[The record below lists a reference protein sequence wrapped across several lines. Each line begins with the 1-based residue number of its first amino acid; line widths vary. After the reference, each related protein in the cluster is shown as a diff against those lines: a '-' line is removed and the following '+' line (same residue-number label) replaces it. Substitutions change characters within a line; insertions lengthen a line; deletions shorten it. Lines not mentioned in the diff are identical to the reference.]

1 MMKFMKKIIQEQ
13 FDVLVIG
20 GGPAGLMAAGRAA
33 QKGARVAL
41 VEKNDR
47 YGIKLLMS
55 GNGRCNVTQD
65 ADDMFEFV
73 KAYKNGRFLLSAFN
87 RMSPS
92 NLRDFFRKLGV
103 ETKVEKN
110 GKVFPVSD
118 QGKDVLDA
126 LYQYCRKNMVT
137 FFNTEEVIDICFEGE
152 LNSPDGSS
160 TPKTL
165 GKITKII
172 TKKKEISAEKYILA
186 TGGKSY
192 PHTGSTGKAFDWLSK
207 LGHKIVEPQPSLVP
221 IMIREQAIKD
231 AQGLSAHNVSAT
243 VMQAGKKIAT
253 LSGDL
258 MFAHYGLSGPLALN
272 LSRDIM
278 CVIAREA
285 KNLKNLKQCDMG
297 TQILTSHC
305 YAPQEY
311 IVLKLFLDLKPE
323 LSFAQVDEII
333 RKDFET
339 NGHKNLSNCLQD
351 FASPKMLDLIFALS
365 EIDTH
370 KHTSKLS
377 KQERLKITTL
387 FKKMEMTVE
396 GLFGFEK
403 AMVTSGGV
411 SVKEIDSK
419 TMQSK
424 IVENLYF
431 AGEIID
437 VDGPTGGYNLQVC
450 WATGYVAGENAALNL
465 RLKIREYSF

>member
-1 MMKFMKKIIQEQ
+1 MGLLKKRKRVMMKFMKKIIQEQ

-47 YGIKLLMS
+47 YGIKLLMT

-65 ADDMFEFV
+65 AGDMLEFV
-73 KAYKNGRFLLSAFN
+73 KVYKNGRFLLNAFN

-92 NLRDFFRKLGV
+92 NLRDFFRARGV

-110 GKVFPVSD
+110 GKVYPVSD
-118 QGKDVLDA
+118 QGKDVLDS

-137 FFNTEEVIDICFEGE
+137 FFNTEEVIGVEFEEGDPSE
-152 LNSPDGSS
+152 MFAPRISR
-160 TPKTL
+160 

-221 IMIREQAIKD
+221 IMIRQQAIKD

-243 VMQAGKKIAT
+243 ALQAGKKIIT

-272 LSRDIM
+272 LSRDLRKKIEKGE
-278 CVIAREA
+278 I
-285 KNLKNLKQCDMG
+285 
-297 TQILTSHC
+297 
-305 YAPQEY
+305 
-311 IVLKLFLDLKPE
+311 KLLLDLKPE
-323 LSFAQVDEII
+323 LTFEQVDEII
-333 RKDFET
+333 RNDFEK

-370 KHTSKLS
+370 KHASNLS
-377 KQERLKITTL
+377 KQDRLKIVSL
-387 FKKMEMTVE
+387 FKKMEMTIE

-424 IVENLYF
+424 IAENLYF

-450 WATGYVAGENAALNL
+450 WATGYVAGESAAAAT
-465 RLKIREYSF
+465 S

>member
-1 MMKFMKKIIQEQ
+1 MKKIIAEQ

-47 YGIKLLMS
+47 YGVKLLMT
-55 GNGRCNVTQD
+55 GNGRCNLTQD
-65 ADDMFEFV
+65 TEDMLELGKV
-73 KAYKNGRFLLSAFN
+73 YRNGRFLLNAFK
-87 RMSPS
+87 RMSPT
-92 NLRDFFRKLGV
+92 NLRDFFRSRGV

-137 FFNTEEVIDICFEGE
+137 FFNTEEVISIEKEG
-152 LNSPDGSS
+152 D
-160 TPKTL
+160 
-165 GKITKII
+165 KISKVI

-192 PHTGSTGKAFDWLSK
+192 PQTGSTGKAFAWLEK
-207 LGHKIVEPQPSLVP
+207 IGHKIVEPLPSLVP
-221 IMIREQAIKD
+221 IMIAEQAIKD
-231 AQGLSAHNVSAT
+231 AQGLTAHSVSITA
-243 VMQAGKKIAT
+243 VQAGKKIAT
-253 LSGDL
+253 AAGDL

-272 LSRDIM
+272 LSRDLQKAVEKGEI
-278 CVIAREA
+278 
-285 KNLKNLKQCDMG
+285 
-297 TQILTSHC
+297 
-305 YAPQEY
+305 
-311 IVLKLFLDLKPE
+311 KLSLDLKPE

-333 RKDFET
+333 RKDFEE
-339 NGHKNLSNCLQD
+339 NAHKNLSNCLRD
-351 FASPKMLDLIFALS
+351 FASPKMFTLIFTLAGL
-365 EIDTH
+365 DTH
-370 KHTSKLS
+370 KHAGNFS
-377 KQERLKITTL
+377 KQDRLKLVSL

-396 GLFGFEK
+396 ELFGFEK
-403 AMVTSGGV
+403 AMVTRGGV

-424 IVENLYF
+424 LIENLYF

-450 WATGYVAGENAALNL
+450 WATGYVAGESAA
-465 RLKIREYSF
+465 K